1 MKKHIKNLL
10 NTIVIMA
17 CSSDPLDIA
26 GYFGLKVMLFPFE
39 VLRGFILT
47 VSGQTLIAVNS
58 TLSRPEQKAVLAHE
72 LGHFFLS
79 PRSYGYFYITSKTN
93 LEIKI
98 EREANLFAVALLSCG
113 YVLEPDESLEVYSK
127 RVGIPMELVP
137 YMEYLLRK

>member
-1 MKKHIKNLL
+1 MKKYIQDLL
-10 NTIVIMA
+10 NTTIA
-17 CSSDPLDIA
+17 ATRSNDPHDIA
-26 GYFGLKVMLFPFE
+26 GHFGIKVMLFPFG
-39 VLRGFILT
+39 VLKGFILT
-47 VSGQTLIAVNS
+47 VSNQTLIAVNS
-58 TLSRPEQKAVLAHE
+58 NLAKQEQRAVLAHE